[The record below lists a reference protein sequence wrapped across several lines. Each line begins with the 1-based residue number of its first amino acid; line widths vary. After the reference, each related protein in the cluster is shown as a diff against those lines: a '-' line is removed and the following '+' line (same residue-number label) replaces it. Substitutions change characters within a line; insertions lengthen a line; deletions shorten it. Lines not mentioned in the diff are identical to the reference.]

1 MQPPSLLELGLCTK
15 ERLSAE
21 ISLYIVLG
29 MNVCDNKNCFY
40 LELSTK
46 HFFSGVSGGKKQS
59 KKRAKAR
66 TNMIFKL
73 TVV

>member
-29 MNVCDNKNCFY
+29 MTVCYNKNSFY
-40 LELSTK
+40 LELSNRY
-46 HFFSGVSGGKKQS
+46 FFSGVSGEQKQS
-59 KKRAKAR
+59 EKRAKSR
-66 TNMIFKL
+66 TNMIFKM
-73 TVV
+73 TDV